1 MDVLDEVISDS
12 KRLIQRKD
20 YLENTMTKEIKEISE
35 IMENKSLDCLQQLD
49 VFKEIPYHQ
58 SVFEEL
64 TEKSKNEE

>member
-1 MDVLDEVISDS
+1 VDVLDEVISDS